1 MVLVV
6 ISRITLRLQVLM
18 MLLFTMRLIIS
29 NPSAPVIDLRAT
41 PIFSTRLVQRPAF
54 LRWHKTLLPQ
64 PSHILVT
71 PSRHVPLPYF
81 QIRAPRAWRPR
92 RGELATLPWLEWRE
106 ESIRKA
112 MGSPHLSSTAPN
124 TTDLT
129 SPSPIPH
136 VDPAYAAA
144 CSAAAARAAA
154 SRGGAFAGLRGVSRA
169 GGGEHAGGRGRE
181 LLQWGGGIDEKERQ
195 AKAEQ
200 QRLRLLEAAVEKEVI
215 LTSTYSPL

>member
-1 MVLVV
+1 
-6 ISRITLRLQVLM
+6 
-18 MLLFTMRLIIS
+18 MLL
-29 NPSAPVIDLRAT
+29 
-41 PIFSTRLVQRPAF
+41 
-54 LRWHKTLLPQ
+54 
-64 PSHILVT
+64 
-71 PSRHVPLPYF
+71 
-81 QIRAPRAWRPR
+81 RAPRAWRPR

-106 ESIRKA
+106 ESIMKA

-144 CSAAAARAAA
+144 CSAAATRAAA